1 MKWISIAIIFLLAF
15 AACSWAQEVSAESGS
30 TAQESTPQIPELSS
44 LPTSLLWQIGSDA
57 LQKFA
62 DKLADAR
69 RDSVR
74 GAEIAARLNELVARN
89 ASYIATARNENERT
103 VAQLRLAIAVY
114 DILRQYYDP
123 SYKAAGS
130 ADKKQGN

>member
-1 MKWISIAIIFLLAF
+1 MDKYRNYLLAGLCGLILGAGSVGGIWIYRARVD
-15 AACSWAQEVSAESGS
+15 AANTRAVIAAYQSAL
-30 TAQESTPQIPELSS
+30 AD
-44 LPTSLLWQIGSDA
+44 WQRRA
-57 LQKFA
+57 AEFA

>member
-1 MKWISIAIIFLLAF
+1 MEKYRNYLLAGLCGLLMGAGCVGGILIYRARVDATSTRAVIAAYQSALADWQRRAAEF
-15 AACSWAQEVSAESGS
+15 AEQL
-30 TAQESTPQIPELSS
+30 T
-44 LPTSLLWQIGSDA
+44 
-57 LQKFA
+57 
-62 DKLADAR
+62 DAR

-89 ASYIATARNENERT
+89 AGYIATARNENERT
-103 VAQLRLAIAVY
+103 VAQLRFAIAVY